1 MVFSRR
7 KLPKLVIQHR
17 EVSSES
23 TYIQLTCRPSRLY
36 LYTVCVS
43 VLTIKVK
50 QTMIWEREQESAW
63 KERKG
68 KLWHN
73 YTIIS
78 KYKNYY

>member
-50 QTMIWEREQESAW
+50 QTMI
-63 KERKG
+63 
-68 KLWHN
+68 
-73 YTIIS
+73 
-78 KYKNYY
+78 